1 MSIGCYYGPMET
13 WKVVYYPAD
22 TSQIGMCVALVE
34 ADCQQQAMRTFRE
47 QYAGQYRTVQSCKK
61 LLG

>member
-13 WKVVYYPAD
+13 WKIVYYPTKHEA
-22 TSQIGMCVALVE
+22 GEMGVALVE

-47 QYAGQYRTVQSCKK
+47 QYSGMFTTIQSCKK